1 MKGKITNSLKAIVNE
16 KTFQCRLLGT
26 ESDAR
31 KSWVSERNKAN
42 RLLKLSHVFLN
53 FRDKTI

>member
-53 FRDKTI
+53 F